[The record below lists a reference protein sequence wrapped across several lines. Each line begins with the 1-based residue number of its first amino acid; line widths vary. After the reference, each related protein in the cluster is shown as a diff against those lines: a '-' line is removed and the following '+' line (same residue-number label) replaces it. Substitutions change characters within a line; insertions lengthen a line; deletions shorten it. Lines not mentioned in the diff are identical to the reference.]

1 MPINNTAS
9 GCGKFATSPL
19 VTIEA
24 YYNSAIITDPPEV
37 QTVALAEGPVRGA
50 DVCLESCAE
59 DSDPDDCETNCKE
72 GLLSE
77 CYYSGKF
84 KLLLQE
90 KEFYD
95 LTATWEGY
103 SDEESDVK
111 YNSTVFFELE

>member
-1 MPINNTAS
+1 M
-9 GCGKFATSPL
+9 SPL
-19 VTIEA
+19 VTIAA
-24 YYNSAIITDPPEV
+24 YYNSAIVSDPPEV
-37 QTVALAEGPVRGA
+37 QTVALAEGPVPGA
-50 DVCLESCAE
+50 DVCLEWCAE
-59 DSDPDDCETNCKE
+59 DSDQDCETTCE
-72 GLLSE
+72 DDLLSE

-103 SDEESDVK
+103 SDEETDVK